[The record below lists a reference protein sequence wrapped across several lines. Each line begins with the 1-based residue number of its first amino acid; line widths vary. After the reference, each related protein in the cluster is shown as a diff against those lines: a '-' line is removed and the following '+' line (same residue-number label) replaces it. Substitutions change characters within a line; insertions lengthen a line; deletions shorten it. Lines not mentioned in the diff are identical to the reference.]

1 LSAGKDSGFYFDDI
15 RILNYITITIF
26 KTLSADLIINV
37 GTVPF
42 TPSGKSTE
50 GCMKKL
56 LMASLL
62 ATSVTTLAEEK
73 IYELEFETDSNWTS
87 IEIRDDAVFVN
98 APAGQSMN
106 VTAKDG
112 LRSYTISPKKIHLR
126 SRTRGLVNMNL
137 FVKSKNNVLGLVICK
152 GSPSSYTWIKSEQSK
167 QKNDLKKKD
176 HCEQAALVLNLF

>member
-1 LSAGKDSGFYFDDI
+1 
-15 RILNYITITIF
+15 
-26 KTLSADLIINV
+26 
-37 GTVPF
+37 
-42 TPSGKSTE
+42 
-50 GCMKKL
+50 MKKL
-56 LMASLL
+56 ILSALLTAS
-62 ATSVTTLAEEK
+62 ATTASVTALAEEK

-87 IEIRDDAVFVN
+87 LEIRDDAVFVN

-126 SRTRGLVNMNL
+126 SRTRGLVNMNV
-137 FVKSKNNVLGLVICK
+137 FVKSKNNVLGLTICK

-176 HCEQAALVLNLF
+176 YCEPAALVLNLF